1 MRRLEG
7 RVAFVTG
14 AARGQG
20 RSHAVR
26 MAAEGADIIAV
37 DTTAPVPTVPYPL
50 ATADDLA
57 ETSALVEKQGRRIV
71 SADADV
77 RDLAA
82 LTEVVDRG
90 VAEFGRLDIVLANA
104 GVVGYGPLLE
114 LTEQQWREMLDVDL
128 VGVWR
133 TLKAAVPHVIAGG
146 RGGAVVL
153 TSSMAAI
160 KPYEHTAHYSAAKG
174 GLVSLMQ
181 VAAKEFAPHD
191 IRVNT
196 VHPNTVGTD
205 MVHNEATFKLFRPE
219 LEHPDRTD
227 FEKAA
232 RHLNRLPVSTL
243 DPEDVTNAIL
253 YLVSDE
259 GRYVTGVTHVID
271 AGGRL

>member
-1 MRRLEG
+1 M
-7 RVAFVTG
+7 
-14 AARGQG
+14 
-20 RSHAVR
+20 R
-26 MAAEGADIIAV
+26 MAAEGADVIAV
-37 DTTAPVPTVPYPL
+37 DTTAPVPTIPYPL

-57 ETSALVEKQGRRIV
+57 ETIALVEKQGRRIIA
-71 SADADV
+71 ADADV

-90 VAEFGRLDIVLANA
+90 VAELGRLDIVLANA
-104 GVVGYGPLLE
+104 GVVGYAPLLE
-114 LTEQQWREMLDVDL
+114 LTEEQWWEMLDVDL

-133 TLKAAVPHVIAGG
+133 TLKAAVPHVIAGA

-181 VAAKEFAPHD
+181 VAAKELAPHD

-243 DPEDVTNAIL
+243 SPEDVTNAIL